1 MLSNLK
7 KHNTSEYNH
16 NIEERNDILRNRLI
30 EDYEYFTHEIKIHD
44 EIIKKIFIVDIR
56 TMPDELIAEMID
68 DFTEFQRVVLS
79 DDFYRR
85 GELEEKNLFTYSY
98 YMDLVFLY
106 NPNRKYKIKK
116 FDILY
121 DPDFALKHFMTED
134 ELQAFLKRNYPTK
147 NLNKETLVELKD
159 KVIKLNHFNYIHGNN
174 GSGKTILLKEISEQ
188 IKVPMFSMD
197 NVGLNLENYIS
208 DKDNFRKYL
217 KQLTGQYEI
226 FGYSDY
232 GKYINRLAQILEFS
246 REHNNMVL
254 LDDLRW
260 GALDSK
266 NKLNVIDTLFDYS
279 LNNEGIVITGCN
291 QRANIK
297 RRVYKS
303 NIIEL

>member
-1 MLSNLK
+1 MLSTLK
-7 KHNTSEYNH
+7 KHNTGEYNH
-16 NIEERNDILRNRLI
+16 NIEERDYILRNRLI
-30 EDYEYFTHEIKIHD
+30 EDYEYFTHEIKINN

-56 TMPDELIAEMID
+56 TMPDNLISEMVD
-68 DFTEFQRVVLS
+68 DFTEFQRVMLS

-85 GELEEKNLFTYSY
+85 GELEEKNLFTYSC

-121 DPDFALKHFMTED
+121 DPDFSLKHFMTED
-134 ELQAFLKRNYPTK
+134 ELQVFLKRNYPTK
-147 NLNKETLVELKD
+147 NLNKKTLVKLKD

-174 GSGKTILLKEISEQ
+174 GSGKTMLLKEISEQ
-188 IKVPMFSMD
+188 IKVPVFSMD
-197 NVGLNLENYIS
+197 NIGLNLENYIS
-208 DKDNFRKYL
+208 DKNHVKKYL
-217 KQLTGQYEI
+217 KKLTGQYEI
-226 FGYSDY
+226 FSYSDY

-260 GALDSK
+260 GALDSR